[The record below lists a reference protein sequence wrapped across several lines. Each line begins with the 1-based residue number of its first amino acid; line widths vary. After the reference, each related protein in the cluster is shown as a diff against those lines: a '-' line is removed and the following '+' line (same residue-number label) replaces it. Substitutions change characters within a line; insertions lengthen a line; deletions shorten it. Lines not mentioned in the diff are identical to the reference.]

1 MDVLYIPQ
9 LDEVNLDDSGVASSR
24 YRLLR
29 RVPENTKVLLTDRAV
44 TRIEIAETSP
54 VKVILPPAVKGQ
66 VRDFFVRIVI
76 TADEVPEITFAA
88 PDGEIVSFED
98 MDEDVFKCEV
108 GVNVFA
114 FTETDNGIFIVNR
127 KQVDIDVS
135 IEFDPCGG
143 ILDETVYEFKLG
155 AQYATLPKPTM
166 PGYVFQGW
174 FTEAEG
180 GIFVSSTDRVKTGV
194 SKLYA
199 QWAEYVDPFV
209 DYICEEK
216 NLTFHSDDD
225 IPWKIDESTAA
236 TDGSP
241 GSARSGA
248 IGDNGSTT
256 LSTTVVGRGTLSFKW
271 KVSSEGSYDEAHFIV
286 DGNTRDTISG
296 FYDWCDM
303 TVSIDS
309 EGSHEIMWRYTKD
322 SSVSEGSD
330 CVWVDDV
337 VWAPEGGE

>member
-9 LDEVNLDDSGVASSR
+9 LDEVNLDDSGATSSR

-29 RVPENTKVLLTDRAV
+29 RIPENTKVLLTDRAV
-44 TRIEIAETSP
+44 TRIELADATP
-54 VKVILPPAVKGQ
+54 VKVILPPAIKGQ

-76 TADEVPEITFAA
+76 TADEVPEITFAP

-98 MDEDVFKCEV
+98 MDEDVFKCEI

-114 FTETDNGIFIVNR
+114 FTETDSGIFIVNR

-143 ILDETVYEFKLG
+143 VLDKTVWEFKLG
-155 AQYATLPKPTM
+155 AQYGVLPKPTM
-166 PGYVFQGW
+166 TGMVFQGW

-180 GIFVSSTDRVKTGV
+180 GILVSATDRVKTGV
-194 SKLYA
+194 AKLYA

-209 DYICEEK
+209 DYICDAK
-216 NLTFHSDDD
+216 NLTFHSDDEK
-225 IPWKIDESTAA
+225 PWFVDSSQGT
-236 TDGSP
+236 G
-241 GSARSGA
+241 GGCARSGR

-256 LSTTVVGRGTLSFKW
+256 LSTVVIGRGTLSFKW
-271 KVSSEGSYDEAHFIV
+271 MVSSEDSYDQARFYV
-286 DGNTRDTISG
+286 DGSEVETISG
-296 FYDWCDM
+296 SRDWRE
-303 TVSIDS
+303 VSYGIAG
-309 EGSHEIMWRYTKD
+309 EGSHEIFWRYTKD

-337 VWAPEGGE
+337 VWTPGGGE